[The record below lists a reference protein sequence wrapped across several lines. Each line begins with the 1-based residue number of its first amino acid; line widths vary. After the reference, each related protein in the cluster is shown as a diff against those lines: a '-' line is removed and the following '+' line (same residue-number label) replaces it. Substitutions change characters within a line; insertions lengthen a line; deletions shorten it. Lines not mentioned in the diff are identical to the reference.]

1 MKNILLTIGLVLA
14 VAFSAQAQKK
24 DKKDGDKSVYVFT
37 DIKVN
42 PNTIVKDQNRSGTCW
57 SFSGTSF
64 LESELLRMGKGEYDL
79 SDMYP
84 VYKCYL
90 LKGDKYVRLHGKTE
104 LATGGAS
111 NDVADVLEE
120 YGVVPEEVYTGL
132 NYGADAHDHSEL
144 DKVLTN
150 FLKGVVDGR
159 KLTTAWRPAYKA
171 ILNTYLGEDPET
183 FTYGGKEYTP
193 RSFADELGLDAK
205 KFVKFSSYTHHPY
218 YEEFEMDVPDN
229 WNHGM
234 VYNLPIDE
242 FEQVVD
248 AAIENGYTLV
258 WGGDVSDP
266 GFSWKN
272 GVAIM
277 PDTENPDLSGTDRDK
292 WETLSQS
299 EKRKNAYSFERI
311 VPEKKITQEDR
322 QKNYDNWSAT
332 DDHGMHLVGMAKDQN
347 GNVYYK
353 IKNSWNVD
361 NPYKGYLYMSK
372 PYFRANTLD
381 IMVNIDAVPAEIRA
395 KLGL

>member
-24 DKKDGDKSVYVFT
+24 DKKDSDKSVYVFT

-42 PNTIVKDQNRSGTCW
+42 PNTSVKDQNRSGTCW

>member
-24 DKKDGDKSVYVFT
+24 DKKDSEKSVYVFT

-42 PNTIVKDQNRSGTCW
+42 PNTSVKDQNRSGTCW
-57 SFSGTSF
+57 SFSGISF

-120 YGVVPEEVYTGL
+120 YGVVPEEVFTGL
-132 NYGADAHDHSEL
+132 HYGADAHDHSEL
-144 DKVLTN
+144 DAVLTN
-150 FLKGVVDGR
+150 FLKGVVEGK

-205 KFVKFSSYTHHPY
+205 KYVKLSSYTHHPY
-218 YEEFEMDVPDN
+218 YEQFEMDVPDN

-266 GFSWKN
+266 GFSWKK

-277 PDTENPDLSGTDRDK
+277 PDMENPDLSGTDRDK
-292 WETLSQS
+292 WETLSQA
-299 EKRKNAYSFERI
+299 EKRKSAYSFERI
-311 VPEKKITQEDR
+311 VPEKKISQEDR

-347 GNVYYK
+347 GNIYYK
-353 IKNSWNVD
+353 IKNSWNVS
-361 NPYKGYLYMSK
+361 NPYNGYLYMSK
-372 PYFRANTLD
+372 PFFRANTLD
-381 IMVNIDAVPAEIRA
+381 IMVNIDALPAEIRA